1 MKAID
6 VITKVYVGA
15 MMLGVAYG
23 VTFIVYKII
32 VGQVSYMY
40 I

>member
-6 VITKVYVGA
+6 VITKVY
-15 MMLGVAYG
+15 LGLMFGMFAYG
-23 VTFIVYKII
+23 VVFIVYKMVTNSI
-32 VGQVSYMY
+32 SPMY

>member
-6 VITKVYVGA
+6 VITKVY
-15 MMLGVAYG
+15 LGVMFGMMAYA
-23 VTFIVYKII
+23 VVFIVYKLVTRDI
-32 VGQVSYMY
+32 SPMY